1 MARTLLMKKSSHFL
15 LILDFTRKKKNLAKE
30 WSIIFIIRHGKL
42 AAAREEGIVR
52 IAAWSIVI

>member
-1 MARTLLMKKSSHFL
+1 MKKSSHFL

-42 AAAREEGIVR
+42 AAAREEGTIVR
-52 IAAWSIVI
+52 IAASVL